1 MVSVLVVD
9 DERDIREAVSE
20 VLVDEGYQVLGA
32 GDGAEAL
39 EQSRAHRPDVILLD
53 LMMPGMNGWEFRA
66 AQQADPDLGNIP
78 VIVLSAL
85 GRVSGLDAAEFLQKP
100 FELDQLLTAVRQHAK
115 AASGRRAT
123 RRARRRAA
131 RRRRARAR
139 RCAR

>member
-20 VLVDEGYQVLGA
+20 VLLDEGYEVLDA

-39 EQSRAHRPDVILLD
+39 KKSRAHHPDVILLD

-66 AQQADPDLGNIP
+66 AQQGDPDLKKIP

-85 GRVSGLDAAEFLQKP
+85 GRVTGLDAAEFIQKP
-100 FELDQLLTAVRQHAK
+100 FELDQLLTAVHRHV
-115 AASGRRAT
+115 
-123 RRARRRAA
+123 RAA
-131 RRRRARAR
+131 
-139 RCAR
+139 